1 MNVRTRILATAGCCI
16 LLLGL
21 AACGSSASSSSSHAS
36 GKSSSGYSSGAY
48 HSGSGSS
55 SSSGSSSTPNAVAIK
70 EIGGK
75 YAYSPGTISVKSGTK
90 VAWSN
95 KSDAEHSVTFD
106 KGGFS
111 KDIETGKGA
120 SYTFS
125 TPGTFAYHCKYH
137 PYMHG
142 VVKVSG

>member
-1 MNVRTRILATAGCCI
+1 MNGPTRVLITAGCCI
-16 LLLGL
+16 LSLGL
-21 AACGSSASSSSSHAS
+21 TACGSSENKSSSHAS
-36 GKSSSGYSSGAY
+36 GKSSGGYSSGGY
-48 HSGSGSS
+48 QPGSGSG
-55 SSSGSSSTPNAVAIK
+55 SSSGSSSTANTVAIK
-70 EIGGK
+70 EISGK
-75 YAYSPGTISVKSGTK
+75 YAYSPATISVKSGTK
-90 VAWSN
+90 LAWSN